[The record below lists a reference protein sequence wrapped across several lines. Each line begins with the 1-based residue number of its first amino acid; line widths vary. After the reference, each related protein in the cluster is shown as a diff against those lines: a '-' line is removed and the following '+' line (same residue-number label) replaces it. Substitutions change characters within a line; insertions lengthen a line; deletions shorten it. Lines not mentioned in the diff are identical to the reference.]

1 LTVGAL
7 IGTFFTNI
15 ICLIAKGVAEQMAAA
30 ALIALREGLE
40 AALIV
45 GIVLG
50 YLRKIGYIQGRRS
63 VWLGVAAAIVASL
76 GLAFIIQLVGMEL
89 EGRAEEIFEGATM
102 FLAVGVLTWMIFW
115 IRYQA
120 RLIKPSLEQNVQDAV
135 ETGTKWGLILVAFI
149 AVFREGVETALFL
162 SATAFATD
170 GQGTLIGAAL
180 GLAAAVLIGY
190 LIYASTARLKIR
202 VFFNVTSILLLLFAA
217 GLLAHGIH
225 EFQEAGLIPTINEQV
240 WNTNHLLD
248 ENSSVGL
255 MFKAVF
261 GYNGNPSFEEVLGY
275 VGYWVAVLLGLRL
288 WMESRFA
295 GKLEEA

>member
-1 LTVGAL
+1 
-7 IGTFFTNI
+7 
-15 ICLIAKGVAEQMAAA
+15 MAAA

-50 YLRKIGYIQGRRS
+50 YLRKIGYLEGRRP
-63 VWLGVAAAIVASL
+63 VWVGVLVAVLASL

-89 EGRAEEIFEGATM
+89 EGRAEQLFEGTTM

-115 IRYQA
+115 MRYQA
-120 RLIKPSLEQNVQDAV
+120 RLIKTSLEQDVQKAV
-135 ETGTKWGLILVAFI
+135 ETGTKWGLVLVAFT

-162 SATAFATD
+162 SAAAFAAD
-170 GQGTLIGAAL
+170 SQGTLIGAAL

-190 LIYASTARLKIR
+190 LIYATTVRLNIR
-202 VFFNVTSILLLLFAA
+202 LFFNITSVLLLLFAA

-225 EFQEAGLIPTINEQV
+225 EFQEAGLIPTVNEHV
-240 WNTNHLLD
+240 WDTNHVLD
-248 ENSSVGL
+248 ENSSLGQML
-255 MFKAVF
+255 KAVF
-261 GYNGNPSFEEVLGY
+261 GYNGNPSLEEVVGY

-288 WMESRFA
+288 WMERRFA
-295 GKLEEA
+295 PKLEQA

>member
-1 LTVGAL
+1 
-7 IGTFFTNI
+7 
-15 ICLIAKGVAEQMAAA
+15 MAAA

-50 YLRKIGYIQGRRS
+50 YLRRIGYMEGRRS
-63 VWLGVAAAIVASL
+63 VWAGVIVAVVASL
-76 GLAFIIQLVGMEL
+76 GVAFFIQLVGKEL

-115 IRYQA
+115 MRSQA
-120 RLIKPSLEQNVQDAV
+120 RQIKPSLERNVQDAV

-162 SATAFATD
+162 SAAAFASD

-180 GLAAAVLIGY
+180 GLAAAILIGY
-190 LIYASTARLKIR
+190 LSYVSTMKLNIRL
-202 VFFNVTSILLLLFAA
+202 FFNITSVLLLLFAA

-225 EFQEAGLIPTINEQV
+225 EFQEAGLIPSVNEQI

-248 ENSSVGL
+248 ENSNVGQML
-255 MFKAVF
+255 KAVF
-261 GYNGNPSFEEVLGY
+261 GYNGKPSLEEVVGY
-275 VGYWVAVLLGLRL
+275 FGYWVVVLLGLRL
-288 WMESRFA
+288 WMESRSA
-295 GKLEEA
+295 PKLEQA

>member
-1 LTVGAL
+1 
-7 IGTFFTNI
+7 
-15 ICLIAKGVAEQMAAA
+15 MAAA

-50 YLRKIGYIQGRRS
+50 YLRKIGYLEGRRP
-63 VWLGVAAAIVASL
+63 VWVGVLVAVLASL

-89 EGRAEEIFEGATM
+89 EGRAEQLFEGTTM

-115 IRYQA
+115 MRYQA
-120 RLIKPSLEQNVQDAV
+120 RLIKTSLEQDVQKAV
-135 ETGTKWGLILVAFI
+135 ETGTKWGLVLVAFT

-162 SATAFATD
+162 SAAAFAAD
-170 GQGTLIGAAL
+170 SQGTLIGAAL

-190 LIYASTARLKIR
+190 LIYATTVRLNIR
-202 VFFNVTSILLLLFAA
+202 LFFNITSVLLLLFAA

-225 EFQEAGLIPTINEQV
+225 EFQEAGLIPSLNEHV
-240 WNTNHLLD
+240 WDTNHVLD
-248 ENSSVGL
+248 ENSSLGQML
-255 MFKAVF
+255 KAVF
-261 GYNGNPSFEEVLGY
+261 GYNGNPSLEEVVGY

-288 WMESRFA
+288 WMERRFA
-295 GKLEEA
+295 PKLKQA